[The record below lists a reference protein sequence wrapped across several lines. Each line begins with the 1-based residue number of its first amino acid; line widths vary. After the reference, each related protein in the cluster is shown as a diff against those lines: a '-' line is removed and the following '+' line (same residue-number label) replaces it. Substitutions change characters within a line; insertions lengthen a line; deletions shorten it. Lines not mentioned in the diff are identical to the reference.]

1 MKYPEERLFRKK
13 IPNKLGLRGWF
24 RGGRYGWERYAYVMH
39 RITGLGILAYFLM
52 HIFVTGARAGGPEQ
66 WDKTMSFFKNPL
78 FKAGEFLVFLAFIF
92 HAINGIR
99 LVIVELGYMIGKPG
113 LPEYPYIHSTLR
125 HKPLFITVMLIAA
138 VFMLIGGADL
148 FFVVK

>member
-1 MKYPEERLFRKK
+1 MTHSQRVSRKR

-24 RGGRYGWERYAYVMH
+24 GGGRYGCERYAYIMH

-52 HIFVTGARAGGPEQ
+52 HIFVTGSRAGGPEN
-66 WDKTMSFFKNPL
+66 WDKTMAFFKSPL
-78 FKAGEFLVFLAFIF
+78 FKAGEFMVFLAFAY

-99 LVIVELGYMIGKPG
+99 LIIVELGYMIGRPG

-138 VFMLIGGADL
+138 AFMLIGGADL
-148 FFVVK
+148 FFVIR